1 MSDERETLIKKIQ
14 QLPEQVAELVAG
26 LSDEQMMTPLIEQ
39 EWTVAQ
45 NVHHLCDSHMNSY
58 IRCKLILTEDN
69 PPLKSYDQDLWAA
82 LPDASGADV
91 SMSLA
96 SLAGLHKRWV
106 MFWQTLPEEAWSRTG
121 LHPESGLVTLEDQL
135 CLYADHGEAHLRQI
149 SNVLSAQ

>member
-1 MSDERETLIKKIQ
+1 MRDERKLLIEKVQ
-14 QLPEQVAELVAG
+14 QLPEQVAQLVAG
-26 LSDEQMMTPLIEQ
+26 LSDAQMTTHFIER

-69 PPLKSYDQDLWAA
+69 PPLKPYDQDVWAA

-121 LHPESGLVTLEDQL
+121 LHPESGSVTLADQL
-135 CLYADHGEAHLRQI
+135 RLYADHGEAHLRQI
-149 SNVLSAQ
+149 SDVLSAQ